1 MLPGYA
7 ASDVLPVLCRLGCAA
22 WGCVAWDVPPRIAAL
37 ELHPWELLPGRWH
50 FAIMAVIL
58 AGVLFAVSDFVW
70 IF

>member
-1 MLPGYA
+1 MLPVMCSRCYA
-7 ASDVLPVLCRLGCAA
+7 AWDVLPGVVLPGN
-22 WGCVAWDVPPRIAAL
+22 VPPGIAAL
-37 ELHPWELLPGRWH
+37 ELHPGELLSGRRH

>member
-1 MLPGYA
+1 MERQRLSRLIRRNPGDVQPG
-7 ASDVLPVLCRLGCAA
+7 DVLPG
-22 WGCVAWDVPPRIAAL
+22 DVPPRIAAL
-37 ELHPWELLPGRWH
+37 ELHPWELLSGRRH

>member
-1 MLPGYA
+1 MHPGVV
-7 ASDVLPVLCRLGCAA
+7 SPGDVLPVDVLPGH
-22 WGCVAWDVPPRIAAL
+22 VPPGIAAL
-37 ELHPWELLPGRWH
+37 ELHLGELMSGRRH

>member
-1 MLPGYA
+1 MCRRCYAPGICCPG
-7 ASDVLPVLCRLGCAA
+7 DVLPGH
-22 WGCVAWDVPPRIAAL
+22 VPPGIAAL
-37 ELHPWELLPGRWH
+37 ELHPWELLPGCRH